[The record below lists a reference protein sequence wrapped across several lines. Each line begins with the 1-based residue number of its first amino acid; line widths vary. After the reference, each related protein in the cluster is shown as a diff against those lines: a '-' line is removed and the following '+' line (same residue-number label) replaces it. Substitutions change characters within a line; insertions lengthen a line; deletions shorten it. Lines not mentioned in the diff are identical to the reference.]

1 MFNELLKRY
10 PALESCKEE
19 IKNAARAIIDCYEN
33 GGKVLL
39 CGNGGSCADCDHIVG
54 ELMKGFL
61 LRRPMGEEKENEMK
75 KNFEKIDGE
84 MLKKLQCGLP
94 AIIPVIVIE
103 KEEQAVPL
111 AKALVKGGLPVLEVT
126 FRTKAAAA
134 AIAAIR
140 KEVPEAI
147 VGAGTVLTVEML
159 RAAKTA
165 GAVFG
170 VAPGFDPAIIAEAKA
185 QDFPFC
191 PGVATASELSQ
202 ALTAGCK
209 MVKFFPAEAAGGV
222 KMIKNLLGAFRFTGV
237 RFMPTGGVN
246 LSNVADYLAVPEIVC
261 CGGTWIVPKDAL
273 SSGDYATI
281 EKLAAEAAALV
292 RARA

>member
-1 MFNELLKRY
+1 MEMVETL
-10 PALESCKEE
+10 
-19 IKNAARAIIDCYEN
+19 
-33 GGKVLL
+33 GKA
-39 CGNGGSCADCDHIVG
+39 G
-54 ELMKGFL
+54 
-61 LRRPMGEEKENEMK
+61 
-75 KNFEKIDGE
+75 
-84 MLKKLQCGLP
+84 
-94 AIIPVIVIE
+94 IIPVIVIE

-159 RAAKTA
+159 RAAKAA

-170 VAPGFDPAIIAEAKA
+170 VAPGFDPAIIVEAKA
-185 QDFPFC
+185 RDFPFC

-202 ALTAGCK
+202 ALTAGCR

-246 LSNVADYLAVPEIVC
+246 LSNVSDYLSVPEIVC

-273 SSGDYATI
+273 ASGDWATI
-281 EKLAAEAAALV
+281 EKLASDAAAVV
-292 RARA
+292 RSLRHC

>member
-1 MFNELLKRY
+1 MDIVETL
-10 PALESCKEE
+10 
-19 IKNAARAIIDCYEN
+19 
-33 GGKVLL
+33 GKAGV
-39 CGNGGSCADCDHIVG
+39 
-54 ELMKGFL
+54 
-61 LRRPMGEEKENEMK
+61 
-75 KNFEKIDGE
+75 
-84 MLKKLQCGLP
+84 
-94 AIIPVIVIE
+94 IPVIVIE

-126 FRTKAAAA
+126 FRTTAAAA

-140 KEVPEAI
+140 KEVPEAV

-159 RAAKTA
+159 KAAKAA

-170 VAPGFDPAIIAEAKA
+170 VAPGFDPVVMAAAKA
-185 QDFPFC
+185 EGLPMC
-191 PGVATASELSQ
+191 PGIATASELSQ
-202 ALTAGCK
+202 ALTAGCG

-237 RFMPTGGVN
+237 KFMPTGGVN

-273 SSGDYATI
+273 AAGDWAAI
-281 EKLAAEAAALV
+281 EKLAADAAALV
-292 RARA
+292 CKIRG